1 MHIFIEKIKNGHGNV
16 IEEDHLERFVN
27 MLPTKQEIE
36 YFEDKLAEHDLKSFA
51 ELNNLK
57 APKTLHKLEKAE
69 MFIILIIENIE
80 VIEKAQVMRKL
91 LKIDRI
97 IDQA

>member
-16 IEEDHLERFVN
+16 IEEDHLERFVS

-57 APKTLHKLEKAE
+57 APKTLRKLEKAE